1 MEEDKGQ
8 DHDLLS
14 TTWVPPQASE
24 HEENGDELMGVE
36 NGEDNLNSVDP
47 YIGMEFSTH
56 EEAYNFYNAYARLKG
71 FGVRKGHTAWSRK
84 KDAILSRIF
93 VCDKEGFKSLKDK
106 REDGR
111 NVIRKFDTRC
121 GCNARMVIGLDR
133 STEKWVVRKLTSKH
147 NGHPL
152 TTPTRVKKHYSH
164 RTLHRAQSTKRLIDT
179 LDNQGL
185 RPSAICKVVD
195 VAHGNEQGSLTQQ
208 ECQAQLRLKRRNNV
222 GHECVNIVRQ
232 FQEKK
237 VSDPQFY
244 FALDLENDGTMRSV
258 FWMDGRSRTSYLQ
271 FGDVVCFDVTYRTN
285 NLKLPFA
292 PFTGVNHHRQ
302 STLFGCALLADETEE
317 TFIWLFS
324 QWLKCMSGIAP
335 VTIITDQDKAMCGA
349 IHKVFPKTRHRFCSW
364 HLRRNALQNLQ
375 SMHNDYGEDV
385 GVKYNKWY
393 WSKSEE
399 KFEKRWEEMRDKYG
413 ADKRSWLVNLYNHR
427 DHWAPVYLKDT
438 FTAGMTST
446 QRSEGINAFFDHFV
460 NVNTELHD
468 FVKQYDNAVRAR
480 RAAELEQDF
489 KSTNSVPTLI
499 IEHPIEKQAREN
511 YTKNLFTIFQKE
523 LKDSYSML
531 HEKLSKDGASATYAV
546 WNIDSEAESKKI
558 VKHHVVFDTSK
569 EKRIKCSCARF
580 EMEGI
585 LCKHSLHILVKKQ
598 VLEIPSRYIMQRWTI
613 KARHVG
619 CGVVRNC
626 ITNSEDQLSIIKHWA
641 LRSRCNKALEDTLTS
656 STLHDKFSAFLD
668 SFFEE
673 VENSKIEKEH
683 NDNGNESNASNKMP
697 TSSIPISIEEATQIT
712 IRDPDKPVATKG
724 RPAHATR
731 IKSGVEIAQEKS
743 IKKQRFCG
751 FCKGKG
757 HYITSCPL
765 AKNKNVARGGRES

>member
-1 MEEDKGQ
+1 MEEDKSQ

-14 TTWVPPQASE
+14 TTWLPPQASE

-133 STEKWVVRKLTSKH
+133 STEKWVVRKLNSKH

-385 GVKYNKWY
+385 SIKYNKWY

-399 KFEKRWEEMRDKYG
+399 KFEKRWEEMRDKY
-413 ADKRSWLVNLYNHR
+413 
-427 DHWAPVYLKDT
+427 
-438 FTAGMTST
+438 GMTST

-480 RAAELEQDF
+480 RATELEQDF

-511 YTKNLFTIFQKE
+511 YMKNLFTIFQKE
-523 LKDSYSML
+523 LKDSYSMF
-531 HEKLSKDGASATYAV
+531 HEKLSKDGASATYVV

-580 EMEGI
+580 EME
-585 LCKHSLHILVKKQ
+585 
-598 VLEIPSRYIMQRWTI
+598 
-613 KARHVG
+613 
-619 CGVVRNC
+619 
-626 ITNSEDQLSIIKHWA
+626 
-641 LRSRCNKALEDTLTS
+641 
-656 STLHDKFSAFLD
+656 D

-724 RPAHATR
+724 RPAQATR

-765 AKNKNVARGGRES
+765 AKNKNVAGGGRKS

>member
-1 MEEDKGQ
+1 MDTPTILSRDTTMVEDENKYIALDLEGE
-8 DHDLLS
+8 DYGLLS
-14 TTWVPPQASE
+14 TTSFFSQASE
-24 HEENGDELMGVE
+24 HEQNVDEPIGVD
-36 NGEDNLNSVDP
+36 NGEGNFVVDP
-47 YIGMEFSTH
+47 YIGMKFSTH

-71 FGVRKGHTAWSRK
+71 FGVRKGHTTWSRK
-84 KDAILSRIF
+84 KDTIISRIY
-93 VCDKEGFKSLKDK
+93 VCDKEGFKFLKDK

-111 NVIRKFDTRC
+111 NVVRKFDTRC

-133 STEKWVVRKLTSKH
+133 STEKWVVRNLNINH

-152 TTPTRVKKHYSH
+152 TTPNQVKKHYSH
-164 RTLHRAQSTKRLIDT
+164 QTLHRAQSTRRLIDT
-179 LDNQGL
+179 HDNQGL
-185 RPSAICKVVD
+185 RPSTICKVVD

-208 ECQAQLRLKRRNNV
+208 ECQAQLRIKRKNNV
-222 GHECVNIVRQ
+222 DHECVSIVRQ

-237 VSDPQFY
+237 VYDPQFY

-258 FWMDGRSRTSYLQ
+258 FWMDGRSRNSYLQ

-399 KFEKRWEEMRDKYG
+399 NFEKRWEEMRDKYG
-413 ADKRSWLVNLYNHR
+413 ADKRSCGVRELI
-427 DHWAPVYLKDT
+427 P
-438 FTAGMTST
+438 
-446 QRSEGINAFFDHFV
+446 FFDHFV
-460 NVNTELHD
+460 NANTELHD
-468 FVKQYDNAVRAR
+468 FVKQYDKAVEAR

-499 IEHPIEKQAREN
+499 IEHPIEKQARKN
-511 YTKNLFTIFQKE
+511 YTKNMFTIFQKE

-531 HEKLSKDGASATYAV
+531 HERLSKDGASATYAV
-546 WNIDSEAESKKI
+546 WNIDREAESKKR
-558 VKHHVVFDTSK
+558 VKHHVVFDASK
-569 EKRIKCSCARF
+569 DKRIKCSCAKF
-580 EMEGI
+580 EME
-585 LCKHSLHILVKKQ
+585 
-598 VLEIPSRYIMQRWTI
+598 
-613 KARHVG
+613 
-619 CGVVRNC
+619 
-626 ITNSEDQLSIIKHWA
+626 
-641 LRSRCNKALEDTLTS
+641 
-656 STLHDKFSAFLD
+656 D
-668 SFFEE
+668 SFFKE
-673 VENSKIEKEH
+673 VGAYKKENEH

-697 TSSIPISIEEATQIT
+697 TSSIPISVEEATQIT
-712 IRDPDKPVATKG
+712 IRDPDKPIATKG
-724 RPAHATR
+724 RPTQATR
-731 IKSGVEIAQEKS
+731 IKSRMEIAQENITTVDSGSKALEFLGLQQDEQVDS
-743 IKKQRFCG
+743 SSSYSSYTHLEQNNQEFELELDKKRNSFEEDLKEKLDDLEKKKIEISYREEQNLMGEQLLDGKMQKLQDKEKER
-751 FCKGKG
+751 CKF
-757 HYITSCPL
+757 
-765 AKNKNVARGGRES
+765 

>member
-1 MEEDKGQ
+1 MEEDKSQ

-14 TTWVPPQASE
+14 TTWLPPQASE

-133 STEKWVVRKLTSKH
+133 STEKWVVRKLNSKH

-413 ADKRSWLVNLYNHR
+413 ADKRSW
-427 DHWAPVYLKDT
+427 
-438 FTAGMTST
+438 
-446 QRSEGINAFFDHFV
+446 
-460 NVNTELHD
+460 NVI
-468 FVKQYDNAVRAR
+468 YS
-480 RAAELEQDF
+480 AE
-489 KSTNSVPTLI
+489 
-499 IEHPIEKQAREN
+499 
-511 YTKNLFTIFQKE
+511 
-523 LKDSYSML
+523 
-531 HEKLSKDGASATYAV
+531 
-546 WNIDSEAESKKI
+546 
-558 VKHHVVFDTSK
+558 
-569 EKRIKCSCARF
+569 
-580 EMEGI
+580 
-585 LCKHSLHILVKKQ
+585 
-598 VLEIPSRYIMQRWTI
+598 
-613 KARHVG
+613 
-619 CGVVRNC
+619 
-626 ITNSEDQLSIIKHWA
+626 
-641 LRSRCNKALEDTLTS
+641 
-656 STLHDKFSAFLD
+656 
-668 SFFEE
+668 
-673 VENSKIEKEH
+673 
-683 NDNGNESNASNKMP
+683 
-697 TSSIPISIEEATQIT
+697 
-712 IRDPDKPVATKG
+712 
-724 RPAHATR
+724 
-731 IKSGVEIAQEKS
+731 
-743 IKKQRFCG
+743 
-751 FCKGKG
+751 
-757 HYITSCPL
+757 
-765 AKNKNVARGGRES
+765 

>member
-1 MEEDKGQ
+1 
-8 DHDLLS
+8 
-14 TTWVPPQASE
+14 
-24 HEENGDELMGVE
+24 MGVE

-133 STEKWVVRKLTSKH
+133 STEKWVVRKLNSKH

-302 STLFGCALLADETEE
+302 STLFGCALLADKTEE

-324 QWLKCMSGIAP
+324 
-335 VTIITDQDKAMCGA
+335 
-349 IHKVFPKTRHRFCSW
+349 
-364 HLRRNALQNLQ
+364 
-375 SMHNDYGEDV
+375 
-385 GVKYNKWY
+385 
-393 WSKSEE
+393 
-399 KFEKRWEEMRDKYG
+399 
-413 ADKRSWLVNLYNHR
+413 
-427 DHWAPVYLKDT
+427 
-438 FTAGMTST
+438 
-446 QRSEGINAFFDHFV
+446 
-460 NVNTELHD
+460 
-468 FVKQYDNAVRAR
+468 
-480 RAAELEQDF
+480 
-489 KSTNSVPTLI
+489 
-499 IEHPIEKQAREN
+499 
-511 YTKNLFTIFQKE
+511 
-523 LKDSYSML
+523 
-531 HEKLSKDGASATYAV
+531 
-546 WNIDSEAESKKI
+546 
-558 VKHHVVFDTSK
+558 
-569 EKRIKCSCARF
+569 
-580 EMEGI
+580 
-585 LCKHSLHILVKKQ
+585 
-598 VLEIPSRYIMQRWTI
+598 
-613 KARHVG
+613 
-619 CGVVRNC
+619 
-626 ITNSEDQLSIIKHWA
+626 
-641 LRSRCNKALEDTLTS
+641 
-656 STLHDKFSAFLD
+656 
-668 SFFEE
+668 
-673 VENSKIEKEH
+673 
-683 NDNGNESNASNKMP
+683 
-697 TSSIPISIEEATQIT
+697 
-712 IRDPDKPVATKG
+712 
-724 RPAHATR
+724 
-731 IKSGVEIAQEKS
+731 
-743 IKKQRFCG
+743 
-751 FCKGKG
+751 
-757 HYITSCPL
+757 
-765 AKNKNVARGGRES
+765 